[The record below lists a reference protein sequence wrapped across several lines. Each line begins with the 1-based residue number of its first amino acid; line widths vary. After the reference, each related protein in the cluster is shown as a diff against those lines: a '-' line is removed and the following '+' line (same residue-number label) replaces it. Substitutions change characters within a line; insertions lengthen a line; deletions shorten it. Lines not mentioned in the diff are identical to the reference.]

1 MISSVGSLE
10 NIAVHCILQ
19 LIAGVIHKAK
29 RFCRFINYVIWISA
43 SETPNESIQQTL
55 ISAFAHIGLELK
67 LPYVLFFKSKMC
79 SDFTKKRQICLPLP
93 FEIFLNTSYGFQH
106 NFE

>member
-1 MISSVGSLE
+1 
-10 NIAVHCILQ
+10 VHCILQ

-29 RFCRFINYVIWISA
+29 RFRRFIDYISWISA
-43 SETPNESIQQTL
+43 SETPNEPIQKTL

-67 LPYVLFFKSKMC
+67 LAYVLFFKSKMC
-79 SDFTKKRQICLPLP
+79 SDLLKNTKTVFPCPLKV
-93 FEIFLNTSYGFQH
+93 FLNISYGFQH